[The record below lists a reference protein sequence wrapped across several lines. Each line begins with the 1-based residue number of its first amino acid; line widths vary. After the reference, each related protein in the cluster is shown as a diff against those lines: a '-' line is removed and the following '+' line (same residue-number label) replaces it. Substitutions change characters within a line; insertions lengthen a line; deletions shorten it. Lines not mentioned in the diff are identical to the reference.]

1 MSATTACQCSSTRAN
16 RTRRMAAIACCPD
29 VKHLGL
35 VIRQRRSA
43 ARMNQPTLAYRAD
56 MDRAYISRVENGR
69 TLVGWS
75 NLGRLATALDTT
87 IAALALDAER
97 LLRSG
102 RPARVRLGRIASRAT
117 GPGRPPSVAAL
128 GLAFRR
134 ARLDRGLTRAQCAH
148 VSGLSIQ
155 AIEKLEFGKRA
166 PRWDT
171 LCALSVV
178 LTCTVS
184 ELVVLAEAAEVKRGT
199 G

>member
-1 MSATTACQCSSTRAN
+1 MSATTTCRQCSSTRAN

-43 ARMNQPTLAYRAD
+43 ARMNQPTLACRAD
-56 MDRAYISRVENGR
+56 
-69 TLVGWS
+69 
-75 NLGRLATALDTT
+75 LDTT

-97 LLRSG
+97 LVRYG
-102 RPARVRLGRIASRAT
+102 RPDQMRLGRIASRAT
-117 GPGRPPSVAAL
+117 GPGRPPSVATL

-148 VSGLSIQ
+148 VSGLSVQ

-184 ELVVLAEAAEVKRGT
+184 ELVVLAEAAE
-199 G
+199 